1 MIIAMLLAHLVGDYI
16 LQWDSLALWKSREL
30 RGVLAH
36 GLVVTFVTFLFILP
50 FDPTWWQ
57 GAAFISILHIA
68 IDAVQLRLKPPISP
82 LFRFILDQIAHFTVI
97 IIALVSGGYLALA
110 SMVPDL
116 IHVLQNDR
124 IWLYLLGYAFITMP
138 AWVLV
143 KFAAYGL
150 VNGSP
155 PIFPGISNKYL
166 GILERI
172 LITTF
177 VALGQFILVPLIAI
191 PRLVVEWPTVRD
203 GEETAVYLAEFLA
216 SITVA
221 VLTGLAFTLMS

>member
-1 MIIAMLLAHLVGDYI
+1 MIIAMFLAHLVGDYI

-30 RGVLAH
+30 KGVLAH
-36 GLVVTFVTFLFILP
+36 GLVVTFITFLFILP
-50 FDPTWWQ
+50 FEPAWWQ
-57 GAAFISILHIA
+57 GAAFISILHIT
-68 IDAVQLRLKPPISP
+68 IDAAQLKVKPPITP

-97 IIALVSGGYLALA
+97 IIALATGGYLTLATAL
-110 SMVPDL
+110 PDL
-116 IHVLQNDR
+116 VQMMQNER
-124 IWLYLLGYAFITMP
+124 VWLYILGYAFITMP

-150 VNGSP
+150 VKGSAP
-155 PIFPGISNKYL
+155 AFPGISNKYL

-191 PRLVVEWPTVRD
+191 PRLVVEWPVVKD
-203 GEETAVYLAEFLA
+203 GEESAVYLAEFLA
-216 SITVA
+216 SIALA
-221 VLTGLAFTLMS
+221 VMIGLALSLL

>member
-30 RGVLAH
+30 KGVLAH

-57 GAAFISILHIA
+57 GAAFISIAHIA
-68 IDAVQLRLKPPISP
+68 IDAVQLRFKPPISP
-82 LFRFILDQIAHFTVI
+82 LFRFLLDQVAHFVVI
-97 IIALVSGGYLALA
+97 FMALAAGGYLTMATI
-110 SMVPDL
+110 VPDVAQ
-116 IHVLQNDR
+116 VLQNDR

-150 VNGSP
+150 VKGAP
-155 PIFPGISNKYL
+155 PAFPGISNKYL
-166 GILERI
+166 GIMERI

-177 VALGQFILVPLIAI
+177 VALGQFILVPLIAL
-191 PRLVVEWPTVRD
+191 PRLVVEWPVVKG

-221 VLTGLAFTLMS
+221 VLIGLALSLL

>member
-30 RGVLAH
+30 KGVLAH

-50 FDPTWWQ
+50 FNPTWWQ
-57 GAAFISILHIA
+57 GAAFISIAHIA
-68 IDAVQLRLKPPISP
+68 IDAVQLRLKPPIAP

-97 IIALVSGGYLALA
+97 LIALATGGYLTVTSL
-110 SMVPDL
+110 MPD
-116 IHVLQNDR
+116 VLQVLHNDR
-124 IWLYLLGYAFITMP
+124 IWLYLLAYAFITMP

-150 VNGSP
+150 VKGAP
-155 PIFPGISNKYL
+155 PAFPGLSNKYL

-177 VALGQFILVPLIAI
+177 VALGQFILVPLIAV
-191 PRLVVEWPTVRD
+191 PRLVVEWPMIKD

-216 SITVA
+216 SITLA
-221 VLTGLAFTLMS
+221 VLIGLALSLL

>member
-16 LQWDSLALWKSREL
+16 LQWDSLAMWKSREL
-30 RGVLAH
+30 KGVLAH
-36 GLVVTFVTFLFILP
+36 GSVVTFVTFLFILP
-50 FDPTWWQ
+50 FNPTWWQ

-68 IDAVQLRLKPPISP
+68 IDAVQLKIKPPVPP
-82 LFRFILDQIAHFTVI
+82 LFRFILDQIAHFIVITV
-97 IIALVSGGYLALA
+97 ALVTGGYLTLSTAL
-110 SMVPDL
+110 PDL
-116 IHVLQNDR
+116 AQLIQNDR

-150 VNGSP
+150 VKGSAP
-155 PIFPGISNKYL
+155 SFPGISNKYL

-191 PRLVVEWPTVRD
+191 PRLVVEWPAVKE

-216 SITVA
+216 SITLA
-221 VLTGLAFTLMS
+221 VLIGLALSLL

>member
-1 MIIAMLLAHLVGDYI
+1 MIIAMFLAHLVGDYI

-30 RGVLAH
+30 KGVLAH
-36 GLVVTFVTFLFILP
+36 GLVVTFITFLFILP
-50 FDPTWWQ
+50 FDPAWWQ
-57 GAAFISILHIA
+57 GAAFISILHIT
-68 IDAVQLRLKPPISP
+68 IDAVQLKVKPPVPP

-97 IIALVSGGYLALA
+97 IVALAMGGYLTLATALPSLA
-110 SMVPDL
+110 QA
-116 IHVLQNDR
+116 IQNER
-124 IWLYLLGYAFITMP
+124 IWLYLLGYAFVTMP

-150 VNGSP
+150 IKGSP
-155 PIFPGISNKYL
+155 PAFPGISNKYL

-191 PRLVVEWPTVRD
+191 PRLVVEWPMVKD

-216 SITVA
+216 SITLA
-221 VLTGLAFTLMS
+221 VIIGLALSLL

>member
-1 MIIAMLLAHLVGDYI
+1 MIIAMFLAHLIGDYI

-30 RGVLAH
+30 KGVLAH

-50 FDPTWWQ
+50 FDPIWWW
-57 GAAFISILHIA
+57 GAAFISILHIV
-68 IDAVQLRLKPPISP
+68 IDAVQLWLKPPIPP
-82 LFRFILDQIAHFTVI
+82 LFRFLLDQLAHFVVI
-97 IIALVSGGYLALA
+97 FAALAASGYLSPATIL
-110 SMVPDL
+110 PDL
-116 IHVLQNDR
+116 VQVLHNQR
-124 IWLYLLGYAFITMP
+124 IWLYLLGYAFVTMP

-150 VNGSP
+150 VKGTAP
-155 PIFPGISNKYL
+155 AFPGISNKYL

-177 VALGQFILVPLIAI
+177 VALGQFILVPLIAV
-191 PRLVVEWPTVRD
+191 PRLVVEWPVVKD

-216 SITVA
+216 SITLA
-221 VLTGLAFTLMS
+221 VVIGLALSLL

>member
-30 RGVLAH
+30 KGVLAH

-50 FDPTWWQ
+50 FNPTWWQ
-57 GAAFISILHIA
+57 GAAFISIAHIA
-68 IDAVQLRLKPPISP
+68 IDAVQLRFKPPIAP
-82 LFRFILDQIAHFTVI
+82 LFRFLLDQVAHFVVI
-97 IIALVSGGYLALA
+97 FMALAAGGYLAMA
-110 SMVPDL
+110 TIVPDVA
-116 IHVLQNDR
+116 HVLQNDR

-150 VNGSP
+150 VKGSP
-155 PIFPGISNKYL
+155 PAFPGISNKYL
-166 GILERI
+166 GIMERI

-177 VALGQFILVPLIAI
+177 VALGQFILVPLITL
-191 PRLVVEWPTVRD
+191 PRLVVEWPIVRD

-216 SITVA
+216 SITLA
-221 VLTGLAFTLMS
+221 VLIGLALSLL